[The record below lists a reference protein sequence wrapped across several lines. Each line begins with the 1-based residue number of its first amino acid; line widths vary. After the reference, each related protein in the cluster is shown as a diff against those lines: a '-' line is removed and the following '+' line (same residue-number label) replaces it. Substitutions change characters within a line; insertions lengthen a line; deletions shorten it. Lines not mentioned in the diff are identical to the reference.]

1 MDTER
6 IPASE
11 ATKGM
16 TDVQAMKWLLQD
28 AKKQDAK
35 LNEIIEDY
43 KRILNIKEKEKE
55 KVTK

>member
-43 KRILNIKEKEKE
+43 KRILNIKEKEK
-55 KVTK
+55 VTK